1 MTTPINAWHMPRMI
15 CAAVV
20 LAWRLAA
27 GYDVPAAAWAGEAP
41 LNAAVR
47 DLVEHPDQYDGR
59 LVVVTGYIGHVA
71 WERGRRGSEY
81 VEIRLDEAATEAG
94 VTEASVTVISWPGS
108 AVRKCQHVLVQ
119 GVFHRTGKQAGRPY
133 EFFIDADAV
142 LRDDPGDAG
151 RVPSACDEKL

>member
-1 MTTPINAWHMPRMI
+1 MATLINNRHMPRMI
-15 CAAVV
+15 CAAVA

-27 GYDVPAAAWAGEAP
+27 GWDAPAAAWAGEAP

-81 VEIRLDEAATEAG
+81 VELRLDDAATEAG
-94 VTEASVTVISWPGS
+94 ATEASVTVISWPGS
-108 AVRKCQHVLVQ
+108 ALRKCQHVLVQ

-133 EFFIDADAV
+133 EFFIDADSV
-142 LRDDPGDAG
+142 LRDDPAESG
-151 RVPSACDEKL
+151 RVPSECEEKL